1 MPPETPER
9 PLVSFFVTAYRQE
22 HLVRASIEA
31 AFAQT
36 WSPLEILLSDDCS
49 PDGTFAVMQEMAAA
63 YSGPHRVIL
72 NRNPKNLGITA
83 HVDRIME
90 LDLGRL
96 RGAERRRRHRDP
108 GPDREARRR
117 LARERPARQGDPLGP
132 PPARRGRRPARGLDD
147 GPRILAGT

>member
-1 MPPETPER
+1 M
-9 PLVSFFVTAYRQE
+9 
-22 HLVRASIEA
+22 RASIEA

-90 LDLGRL
+90 LDLRRL

-108 GPDREARRR
+108 GPDEQARRR
-117 LARERPARQGDPLGP
+117 LARRAAGAPRRSTRPAGGSTR
-132 PPARRGRRPARGLDD
+132 
-147 GPRILAGT
+147 LAACTR